1 MSTNYLAP
9 TSAELER
16 EWGQTLADEWNTD
29 VIAGDFAPIIRRFGV
44 GAAAQREVVLARFG
58 LLQASA
64 KAVRPPASSV
74 NARTETAATR
84 TSSKGAWS
92 GRQWCIVP
100 AQSFYVPYY
109 GEDSK
114 RPELWRIRRTDRSPL
129 SIAGLWD
136 RWVGEDGESLL
147 SFSILTLNCDLHP
160 LLSRFHRAVN
170 DKGEAQ
176 EKRTPVLLAEED
188 FDAWLDTTPDRAPIY
203 FGTFGKDDLEAEP
216 APASARRATMTMP
229 LDAAVSE
236 L

>member
-100 AQSFYVPYY
+100 
-109 GEDSK
+109 
-114 RPELWRIRRTDRSPL
+114 
-129 SIAGLWD
+129 
-136 RWVGEDGESLL
+136 
-147 SFSILTLNCDLHP
+147 
-160 LLSRFHRAVN
+160 
-170 DKGEAQ
+170 
-176 EKRTPVLLAEED
+176 
-188 FDAWLDTTPDRAPIY
+188 
-203 FGTFGKDDLEAEP
+203 
-216 APASARRATMTMP
+216 
-229 LDAAVSE
+229 
-236 L
+236 